1 MAQNLN
7 VTPDVQIEPLFRQAF
22 NYADKSNTLRLEDW
36 LSILTLCLSP
46 LIAHV
51 LSGVPTVVRRCPSP
65 PTWLDTLC
73 LYNPTTILW
82 RYLAIVDRRVR
93 YRHHWD
99 AADMAA
105 TNALF
110 WTSHGFD
117 GSEDMMRQSRTFC
130 TRIPHHHRTEVWSID
145 SIKTVIITLQGIQA
159 LVVLVRGVMALANI
173 GNQPFNATI
182 SMSTIFY
189 PLAVLGL
196 LRLFAAPWLT
206 ENYTYNEHET
216 YESSR
221 ILAQHIMHI
230 PSSDGASYAAVRTS
244 PDTKNAPPSNTSLLP
259 RSSMAMRDP
268 SPDVYARPKGF
279 HLPAQAVAVAVRCC
293 YLGLMTAILAICV
306 CYMIPY
312 NGALMILTQPASS
325 SVLWLLIV
333 MYIVF
338 ILVSIILF
346 VTYLIRCGRDTTTV
360 IPCLRTWWYRAYTLI
375 FITAAIALIVLSG
388 VYTRRTSCGQLTVFP
403 AEFDQEVCNGTP
415 MQVDKSIGP
424 FGIVTQAPGL
434 TPETWILPLEGWC
447 SGTLTGEILPV
458 VSVS

>member
-7 VTPDVQIEPLFRQAF
+7 VTPDVQIEPLFLQLF
-22 NYADKSNTLRLEDW
+22 NYADKTNILKLEDW

-46 LIAHV
+46 LIAHI

-82 RYLAIVDRRVR
+82 RYLAIVERRVR
-93 YRHHWD
+93 YRHRWD

-117 GSEDMMRQSRTFC
+117 GSEDMMRQSRSFC
-130 TRIPHHHRTEVWSID
+130 TRIPHHHHSEIWSID
-145 SIKTVIITLQGIQA
+145 SIKTVIVTLQGIQA
-159 LVVLVRGVMALANI
+159 LVVLVRGILALASI
-173 GNQPFNATI
+173 GNQPYNATI

-189 PLAVLGL
+189 PLAVIGL

-206 ENYTYNEHET
+206 ENYTYHEHET
-216 YESSR
+216 YGSSR
-221 ILAQHIMHI
+221 ILAQHIIHT
-230 PSSDGASYAAVRTS
+230 PSSDGPSYTAVRSSHDAKIVT
-244 PDTKNAPPSNTSLLP
+244 PSNASLLP
-259 RSSMAMRDP
+259 TSPMAIRDP
-268 SPDVYARPKGF
+268 SLDGVTE
-279 HLPAQAVAVAVRCC
+279 L
-293 YLGLMTAILAICV
+293 
-306 CYMIPY
+306 
-312 NGALMILTQPASS
+312 LTQPPSA
-325 SVLWLLIV
+325 SVLWLLPI

-338 ILVSIILF
+338 IVVSIILF
-346 VTYLIRCGRDTTTV
+346 VIYLIRCGRETTTV
-360 IPCLRTWWYRAYTLI
+360 IPCLRTWWYRAYTLL
-375 FITAAIALIVLSG
+375 FIATAIALIVLSG

-403 AEFDQEVCNGTP
+403 AELDQEVCNGTP
-415 MQVDKSIGP
+415 MQVDKAVGP

-434 TPETWILPLEGWC
+434 TPETWVLPLKGWC

-458 VSVS
+458 ESVS

>member
-7 VTPDVQIEPLFRQAF
+7 VTPDVQIQPLFLQAF
-22 NYADKSNTLRLEDW
+22 NYADKTNTLRLEDW

-46 LIAHV
+46 LIAHI

-73 LYNPTTILW
+73 LYNPTSILW
-82 RYLAIVDRRVR
+82 RYLAIVERRVR
-93 YRHHWD
+93 YRHSWD

-110 WTSHGFD
+110 WTPHGFD
-117 GSEDMMRQSRTFC
+117 GSEDMMRQSRSFC
-130 TRIPHHHRTEVWSID
+130 ARIPRHHRTEIWSID
-145 SIKTVIITLQGIQA
+145 SIKTVIITLQGVQA
-159 LVVLVRGVMALANI
+159 LVVLVRGVLALANI
-173 GNQPFNATI
+173 GNQPYNATI

-189 PLAVLGL
+189 PLAVIGL

-206 ENYTYNEHET
+206 DDYAYHEHET

-221 ILAQHIMHI
+221 ILAQHTTHT
-230 PSSDGASYAAVRTS
+230 PSSDGASYTAVRTG
-244 PDTKNAPPSNTSLLP
+244 PDTKHTTSLNASLLP
-259 RSSMAMRDP
+259 RSSMAICDP
-268 SPDVYARPKGF
+268 SPDAYTPPQGL
-279 HLPAQAVAVAVRCC
+279 HLPTLAVVVIVRCC
-293 YLGLMTAILAICV
+293 YLGLICAILAICA

-312 NGALMILTQPASS
+312 NGASEMLTHATSS
-325 SVLWLLIV
+325 SVLWLLIF

-338 ILVSIILF
+338 ILVSIVLF
-346 VTYLIRCGRDTTTV
+346 VIYLIQRGRDTTTI
-360 IPCLRTWWYRAYTLI
+360 IPCIRTWWYRAYTLV
-375 FITAAIALIVLSG
+375 FIAAAVALIILSG

-403 AEFDQEVCNGTP
+403 PTFDQQVCNGTP
-415 MQVDKSIGP
+415 MQVDKGTGP

-447 SGTLTGEILPV
+447 SGTLTGEIFPV